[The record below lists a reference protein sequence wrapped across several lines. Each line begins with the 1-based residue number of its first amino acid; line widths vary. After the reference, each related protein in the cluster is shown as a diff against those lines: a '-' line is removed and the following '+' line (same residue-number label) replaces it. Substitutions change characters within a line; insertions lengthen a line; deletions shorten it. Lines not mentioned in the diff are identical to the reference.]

1 MCADD
6 TERSRPLVV
15 DLYCGAGG
23 VGIAL
28 EEADVRHVGVD
39 VEDYSELY
47 PGEFIQAD
55 ASQPPLDVDADL
67 VWASPPCQAY
77 SSLSVAHYGSVEA
90 AREVHPTIPELD
102 VREVC
107 QSLTAEDGHY
117 IIENVKRCEHLREP
131 AEINGYGVGLPL
143 SNPRLFETSFPVPD
157 AVGDGHGAP
166 SAGGPTSES
175 VALRDAKDLPE
186 YITGNDINQA
196 IPPRMVQYLLHY
208 CPSVPDVDLPDAVES
223 RQSLLGG
230 GFVPVADG
238 GETADIASTDTE
250 RSADAEEHIDDGGSD
265 R

>member
-1 MCADD
+1 MSERSGDD

-28 EEADVRHVGVD
+28 EDAGVRHVGID
-39 VEDYSELY
+39 VEDYGDLY
-47 PGEFIQAD
+47 PGKFIQAD

-77 SSLSVAHYGSVEA
+77 SSLSVAHYGSVQA
-90 AREVHPTIPELD
+90 AREVHPTIPELN

-107 QSLTAEDGHY
+107 RSLTRDGGHY

-131 AEINGYGVGLPL
+131 AEINGYGVGMPL

-157 AVGDGHGAP
+157 AVGSGQGAP
-166 SAGGPTSES
+166 SAGGTTSETA
-175 VALRDAKDLPE
+175 ALRDAKGLPD

-208 CPSVPDVDLPDAVES
+208 CPSIPDVDLPDGVGS
-223 RQSLLGG
+223 RQSRLGD
-230 GFVPVADG
+230 GFVAATDG
-238 GETADIASTDTE
+238 GETRSHSTTATDRNGG
-250 RSADAEEHIDDGGSD
+250 RSDE
-265 R
+265 